1 MNYIGNREQG
11 AEAVGH
17 ATRTELGA
25 EAVGHAT
32 RTELGA
38 EAVGHATRT
47 ELAILHQKFSQFLN
61 GTLYYQS
68 NLKHIRELW
77 L

>member
-11 AEAVGH
+11 AEELGAE
-17 ATRTELGA
+17 ELGA

-32 RTELGA
+32 RTELG
-38 EAVGHATRT
+38 
-47 ELAILHQKFSQFLN
+47 IWHQKFSQFLN